1 MKVGTDGVLLG
12 AWAKCENP
20 NGHLLDIGTGT
31 GLIALMC
38 AQRFPNLTI
47 LGIEAE
53 INAAQEAFVNV
64 KNSPFV
70 HQIEIK
76 HQTLQQLIGE
86 AQRFDS
92 IVCNPPFFE
101 GVFEENSARKLARHI
116 QELPPEILI
125 DSIKKLLTSNGIAN
139 VIYPFELME
148 RVEKTIAQNQLFVHH
163 QTHILATADSKKP
176 ERVLYSFGRN
186 EKEKVI
192 DQIAIETSRHV
203 YTREYRQLT
212 GAFYQKMKD

>member
-53 INAAQEAFVNV
+53 LNAAQEAAGNV
-64 KNSPFV
+64 KNSPFFN
-70 HQIEIK
+70 QIEIK
-76 HQTLQQLIGE
+76 HQTLQQLTE
-86 AQRFDS
+86 EVQQFDS

-148 RVEKTIAQNQLFVHH
+148 RVEKAISNHQFYVHH
-163 QTHILATADSKKP
+163 QTQVWAKIDSIKP
-176 ERVLYSFGRN
+176 ERVLIAFGKEPKHFEIKRLVLEEKRHIYSN
-186 EKEKVI
+186 EYK
-192 DQIAIETSRHV
+192 
-203 YTREYRQLT
+203 QLT
-212 GAFYQKMKD
+212 ELFYLEK